1 MWLFTLNA
9 HDALAGAHKFSVGIP
24 LVAAAAYLVLF
35 TARQIYLDF
44 AELQRNMTDADQDCR
59 DAEPTSADLTPGP
72 DGDGVDDGAR
82 DGSGAVDLEAGS
94 VARAPEPSLAQAADD
109 DELDRSR
116 EEKTEDEQAPMPT
129 PQQQSADD
137 EHEPVQPETSAAGE
151 PASTV
156 PSSVPSADAE
166 PVSTAPSS
174 APSANAEP
182 VSTAPSNAPSADAEP
197 VSTVPSSAASADAED
212 VSTAPSS
219 EPSADAERVSTAPP
233 SASTE
238 GAEPASTAPSSAPT
252 ADVEHVST
260 DGAPAELG
268 ADDTLGLESH
278 TPDRAAAGPEQPEE
292 AAVES
297 NAPAEPE
304 QPAEMTAEAE
314 APALPSTAPSVGA
327 LAGVA
332 RIAAKAKARK
342 RSRRTRLRQPDAA
355 PPITSGSVP
364 SELGQSADEPTPPVP
379 ITDADEEVI
388 SLEV

>member
-116 EEKTEDEQAPMPT
+116 EEKTEDEQAPILMSP
-129 PQQQSADD
+129 QQSADD
-137 EHEPVQPETSAAGE
+137 EHEPAQPETSATGE
-151 PASTV
+151 PASTA
-156 PSSVPSADAE
+156 PSSAPSADAE

-174 APSANAEP
+174 APSA
-182 VSTAPSNAPSADAEP
+182 DAEP
-197 VSTVPSSAASADAED
+197 

-219 EPSADAERVSTAPP
+219 EPSADAERVSTAPS

-252 ADVEHVST
+252 ADVEDVST

-292 AAVES
+292 AAVEA

-314 APALPSTAPSVGA
+314 APALPSTVPSVGA

>member
-72 DGDGVDDGAR
+72 DGDGVDDGAS

-116 EEKTEDEQAPMPT
+116 EEKTEDEQAPILMSP
-129 PQQQSADD
+129 QQSADD

-151 PASTV
+151 PASTA
-156 PSSVPSADAE
+156 PSSAPSADAE

-174 APSANAEP
+174 APSA
-182 VSTAPSNAPSADAEP
+182 DAED
-197 VSTVPSSAASADAED
+197 VSTVPSSAPTADAEH

-219 EPSADAERVSTAPP
+219 
-233 SASTE
+233 ASTE
-238 GAEPASTAPSSAPT
+238 DA
-252 ADVEHVST
+252 EHVST

-292 AAVES
+292 AAVEA

-314 APALPSTAPSVGA
+314 APALTSTVPSVGA

>member
-24 LVAAAAYLVLF
+24 LVAAAVYLVLF

-72 DGDGVDDGAR
+72 DGDGVDDGAS

-94 VARAPEPSLAQAADD
+94 VARAPEPSLAQTADD

-116 EEKTEDEQAPMPT
+116 EEKTEDEQAPILM

-151 PASTV
+151 PASTA
-156 PSSVPSADAE
+156 PSSAPSADAE

-197 VSTVPSSAASADAED
+197 VSTVPSSAASADAEH
-212 VSTAPSS
+212 
-219 EPSADAERVSTAPP
+219 VSTAPP

-238 GAEPASTAPSSAPT
+238 DAGPASTAPSSAPT

-292 AAVES
+292 AAVEA

-314 APALPSTAPSVGA
+314 APALPSTVPSVGA

>member
-1 MWLFTLNA
+1 MSIACAQVAEIAAWVLFMWLFTLNA

-24 LVAAAAYLVLF
+24 LVAAAVYLVLF

-44 AELQRNMTDADQDCR
+44 AELQRNMTDADQECR

-72 DGDGVDDGAR
+72 DGDGVDDGAS

-94 VARAPEPSLAQAADD
+94 VARAPEPSLAQTADD

-129 PQQQSADD
+129 LQQQSADD

-166 PVSTAPSS
+166 PVST
-174 APSANAEP
+174 
-182 VSTAPSNAPSADAEP
+182 
-197 VSTVPSSAASADAED
+197 VPSSAASADAEH

-219 EPSADAERVSTAPP
+219 
-233 SASTE
+233 ASTE
-238 GAEPASTAPSSAPT
+238 DAEPA
-252 ADVEHVST
+252 ST

-314 APALPSTAPSVGA
+314 APALPSTVPSVGA